1 MRPTAKHLYGDT
13 QQCSSLRIASEPIGI
28 EWYRESTKPNEIEY
42 MWTVTLGHFAPN
54 SSFMWSEKRFAFM
67 VIKRENSK
75 PSGGSL
81 VQLLDRAIG
90 VAWRTRSEV
99 IQGAKLKIG
108 QFKDGVLLG
117 TQDPETFYRLFA
129 DRPKV
134 AEIARA
140 GVARAGEQA
149 LPQGLRGG
157 ATLLRQDRQPAA
169 RSSPRP
175 RAPTRSGLAISPTCA
190 WASAGATWPR

>member
-1 MRPTAKHLYGDT
+1 VFFIENRLGTN
-13 QQCSSLRIASEPIGI
+13 RI

-134 AEIARA
+134 AEIDVFLT
-140 GVARAGEQA
+140 GVDTFPGID
-149 LPQGLRGG
+149 PSYSCV
-157 ATLLRQDRQPAA
+157 AA
-169 RSSPRP
+169 
-175 RAPTRSGLAISPTCA
+175 IEYE
-190 WASAGATWPR
+190 